1 MNSQTSYA
9 APDPL
14 LSLVDL
20 LEPVRSAWYCHD
32 RDCDGRPHPG
42 WEWKHARAAQHP
54 PVGDWL
60 VWLIRSGRGFGKTR
74 AGAEWV
80 IDRVMTGQARRIALV
95 ARTAG
100 DIRGVMVE
108 GESGILACSPHD
120 FRPRYEP
127 SKRRLTWPNG
137 AQAETFT
144 SESPG
149 QLRGP
154 EHDAAWC
161 DELSSWA
168 DAGKGDRI
176 DTTWNNLMLGL
187 RLPDSDPRCVVT
199 TTPKPNRITRELCA
213 KEQSIVRITVGSTYD
228 NLENLAPSFKQQIL
242 SAYEGTRIGRQEL
255 SGELLSDIEGA
266 LWTLAVID
274 ATRGQLV
281 A

>member
-1 MNSQTSYA
+1 MNSPTSYA

-14 LSLVDL
+14 RSLVDL

-42 WEWKHARAAQHP
+42 WEWKHARSAQHP
-54 PVGDWL
+54 PADGDDAWL
-60 VWLIRSGRGFGKTR
+60 VWMIRSGRGFGKTR

-80 IDRVMTGQARRIALV
+80 IHRARTIGRRIALV
-95 ARTAG
+95 GRSAG
-100 DIRGVMVE
+100 DIREVMVE
-108 GESGILACSPHD
+108 GESGILACSPD
-120 FRPRYEP
+120 LFRPNYEP

-137 AQAETFT
+137 AVATTYSAEEP
-144 SESPG
+144 SL
-149 QLRGP
+149 LRGP
-154 EHDAAWC
+154 QHDSAWC

-168 DAGKGDRI
+168 DAGKGDRL
-176 DTTWNNLMLGL
+176 DTAWNNLMLGL
-187 RLPDSDPRCVVT
+187 RLGTDPRAVVT
-199 TTPKPNRITRELCA
+199 TTPKPNKITRELSEKA
-213 KEQSIVRITVGSTYD
+213 TTIVTVGSTYE
-228 NLENLAPSFKQQIL
+228 NLDNLAPTFRQQVL
-242 SAYEGTRIGRQEL
+242 AAYEGTRIGRQEL